1 MPNTLVHFA
10 AQGAASRALWRRLDP
25 RFLYLGCVL
34 PDLPWIL
41 RRAIVAFG
49 VPVDA
54 FDLRLYTMGL
64 ASLAI
69 TLLLAAAVAV
79 ATTAPRRVFAW
90 LGLNALLHLLLD
102 ATEIKFGNGVHLLAP
117 FSWRMT
123 SFELLPGES
132 PVYLL
137 LTIGGA
143 LLVLWDIARRRD
155 GAVGWERRPRSW
167 VCGRRPRRGIPRR
180 AAAVPLRDRGVRQ
193 LFGEDAAREGRAQRP
208 PRQPRP
214 RALRREPGGRLPRA
228 LDRRARARHGRAA
241 GPRRDGV
248 APRHLPRAGRA
259 AGGRAG
265 RAAQEPRLAQLPGP
279 GPAGARVPAR
289 DNPAHATT
297 ARRPRPRRPR
307 AVRRSGCGGTEA
319 GAAAVLGR
327 RGRDPRHPGRAA
339 PSAASR
345 RASSSCSTSRGSRS
359 TRTS

>member
-41 RRAIVAFG
+41 RRAVVAFG

-132 PVYLL
+132 PVYVL
-137 LTIGGA
+137 LTIAGV

-167 VCGRRPRRGIPRR
+167 AVAAALARGLPRR
-180 AAAVPLRDRGVRQ
+180 AAAVSLRDRGFRQ
-193 LFGEDAAREGRAQRP
+193 LFGEDAARERTSAAAAASASTACTS
-208 PRQPRP
+208 P
-214 RALRREPGGRLPRA
+214 RAR
-228 LDRRARARHGRAA
+228 
-241 GPRRDGV
+241 
-248 APRHLPRAGRA
+248 
-259 AGGRAG
+259 
-265 RAAQEPRLAQLPGP
+265 
-279 GPAGARVPAR
+279 PA
-289 DNPAHATT
+289 
-297 ARRPRPRRPR
+297 
-307 AVRRSGCGGTEA
+307 
-319 GAAAVLGR
+319 
-327 RGRDPRHPGRAA
+327 
-339 PSAASR
+339 
-345 RASSSCSTSRGSRS
+345 ASSSSGPESACAPRACCRTTTRRCRS
-359 TRTS
+359 TARSWRRTCCGRTCSSSSAGTGTGPATWAWACWRSCSCAG